1 MSDEIKLLCW
11 VQGDRVDRG
20 FVVRIKPSNTIADLK
35 EAIRAG
41 KPSFQQIDADSLQ
54 LWHTFQSNVPDLV
67 RVNISDKSPKMSIQR
82 ISGGLH

>member
-35 EAIRAG
+35 KAIRAK

-54 LWHTFQSNVPDLV
+54 LWKV
-67 RVNISDKSPKMSIQR
+67 RLYR
-82 ISGGLH
+82 